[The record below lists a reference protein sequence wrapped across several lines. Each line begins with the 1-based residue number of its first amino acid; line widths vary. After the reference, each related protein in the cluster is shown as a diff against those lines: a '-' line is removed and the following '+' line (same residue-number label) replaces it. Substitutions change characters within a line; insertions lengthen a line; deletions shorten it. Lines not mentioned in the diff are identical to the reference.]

1 MSIGIVVYT
10 NETNLPILKLFLKY
24 LFKHNSNIRIPIYAV
39 ANKFTKSDLPYSD
52 KVTYLSAN
60 VEWSSTGAHFAS
72 TLNNVLPQIKEDYIF
87 YFCEDYIMTNP
98 INTGALNALTKL
110 IDDERIDMFSF
121 ASMYAARFGW
131 TVMDIDYTGYGFNPN
146 IFHYTD
152 IEYKHAFSV
161 QPCIWKKSSLHK
173 LVQENPNMSL
183 HDMDNSIL
191 EGKNQYNLACTDFKI
206 YDGAYDPEYFIIG
219 YKEIIRHGVFLSNK
233 NGQHMS
239 DDNHAEVFIRK
250 LIKENNLHNDP
261 DYDKY
266 IGFDKNIVDTW

>member
-24 LFKHNSNIRIPIYAV
+24 LFKYNSNIKIPIYAV

-121 ASMYAARFGW
+121 ASMYASRFGW
-131 TVMDIDYTGYGFNPN
+131 TTMDIDYTGYGFNSN
-146 IFHYTD
+146 IFYYTD

-161 QPCIWKKSSLHK
+161 QPCIWKKLSLYK
-173 LVQENPNMSL
+173 LVQDNPNMSL

-191 EGKNQYNLACTDFKI
+191 KGKDQYNLACTDFKI
-206 YDGAYDPEYFIIG
+206 YDGAYEPEYFIIG
-219 YKEIIRHGVFLSNK
+219 YKEIIRHGVFLMAL
-233 NGQHMS
+233 NGHDHMEGNHS
-239 DDNHAEVFIRK
+239 DVFMKEI
-250 LIKENNLHNDP
+250 LKENNLHNDP
-261 DYDKY
+261 DYDRY
-266 IGFDKNIVDTW
+266 IGFDKSLITW